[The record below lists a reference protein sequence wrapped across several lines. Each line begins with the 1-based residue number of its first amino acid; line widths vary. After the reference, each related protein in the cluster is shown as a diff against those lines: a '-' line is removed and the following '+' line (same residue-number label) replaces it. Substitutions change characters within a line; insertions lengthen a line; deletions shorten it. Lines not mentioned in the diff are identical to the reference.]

1 MKSLLLSPSHSLLSA
16 KSFVQHL
23 FKYPEGKEPE
33 RRMLSKSKKKKK
45 KKSKKTVKVFIKK
58 DLKTFILLSD
68 NRFSTCDHHHFF

>member
-45 KKSKKTVKVFIKK
+45 KEIKENSEG
-58 DLKTFILLSD
+58 FY
-68 NRFSTCDHHHFF
+68 

>member
-1 MKSLLLSPSHSLLSA
+1 MYTIFICFFSINFIMFAFELYTKIMKSLLLSPSHSLLSA

-45 KKSKKTVKVFIKK
+45 EIKENSEG
-58 DLKTFILLSD
+58 FY
-68 NRFSTCDHHHFF
+68 

>member
-33 RRMLSKSKKKKK
+33 RRMLSKSPPKKEKKKE
-45 KKSKKTVKVFIKK
+45 IKENSEGFY
-58 DLKTFILLSD
+58 LQ
-68 NRFSTCDHHHFF
+68 RF

>member
-45 KKSKKTVKVFIKK
+45 KSKKTVKVFIKK

>member
-33 RRMLSKSKKKKK
+33 RRMLSKSKKKERKE
-45 KKSKKTVKVFIKK
+45 IKENSEG
-58 DLKTFILLSD
+58 FY
-68 NRFSTCDHHHFF
+68 